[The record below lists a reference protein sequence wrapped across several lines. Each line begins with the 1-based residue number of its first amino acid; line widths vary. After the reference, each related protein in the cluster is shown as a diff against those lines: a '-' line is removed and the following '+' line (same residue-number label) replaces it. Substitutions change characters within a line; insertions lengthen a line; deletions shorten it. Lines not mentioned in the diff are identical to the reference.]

1 MSSASQAPFTLYG
14 MYESCDC
21 SCREGP
27 IEPYPDTLLHVVLAA
42 ACRPCP
48 ELKVLV
54 PASIEGGHRSP
65 SRSLDLR
72 GDGSR
77 PGNDRVDVECGSDL
91 LLVGFLLCCC
101 YCLTRDA
108 APLHFHPRPFGGG
121 GTGWGE
127 CLSLNDSN
135 DSKRLN
141 LQTCCTRIHIIRRHK
156 MNAVCGRDFWA
167 LIRDGFQRLAEWR
180 NLPDLDRIRSTKLLA
195 PMQPRNQTLL
205 LRPSELTQ
213 QQPRLNLR
221 AMRHLL

>member
-1 MSSASQAPFTLYG
+1 MRTATRLELAVSSASQAPFTLYG

-121 GTGWGE
+121 GHRLGGVSESERQQRQQKIEPANLLHTYTHHPKAQNE
-127 CLSLNDSN
+127 C
-135 DSKRLN
+135 R
-141 LQTCCTRIHIIRRHK
+141 
-156 MNAVCGRDFWA
+156 VW
-167 LIRDGFQRLAEWR
+167 
-180 NLPDLDRIRSTKLLA
+180 P
-195 PMQPRNQTLL
+195 
-205 LRPSELTQ
+205 
-213 QQPRLNLR
+213 
-221 AMRHLL
+221 